1 MIKVFIADDHAIVRK
16 GLVQILNDT
25 ADMKLVGEGE
35 NGTDVL
41 DSIGKLDYDVLVLDI
56 TMPGRNGLDIL
67 KQLKEIK
74 PKLPV
79 LILSMHPE
87 DQYAKRVLKA
97 GASGYLTKES
107 ASEELINAIRIIN
120 NGRKYITA
128 NIAESMA
135 DDLEK
140 NRIGPLHEKLS
151 DREFEV
157 LQFIARGKTVSEIGN
172 ILSLSVKT
180 ISTNRSRILKKMNL
194 KNNAELICY
203 AVKHDLVKIDIE

>member
-120 NGRKYITA
+120 NGRKYITS

-135 DDLEK
+135 NDLEK
-140 NRIGPLHEKLS
+140 NRTGPLHEKLS

-157 LQFIARGKTVSEIGN
+157 MQLIAIGKTVSEIGN

-203 AVKHDLVKIDIE
+203 AVKHDLVELDVE

>member
-25 ADMKLVGEGE
+25 PDMKLVGEGK

-41 DSIGKLDYDVLVLDI
+41 DSLNKLDYDVLVLDI
-56 TMPGRNGLDIL
+56 SMPGRNGLDIL
-67 KQLKEIK
+67 KQLKEMK
-74 PKLPV
+74 SCLPV

-87 DQYAKRVLKA
+87 EQYAKRVLKA

-128 NIAESMA
+128 NVAESMA
-135 DDLEK
+135 DDLERNIK
-140 NRIGPLHEKLS
+140 GPLHEKLS

-157 LQFIARGKTVSEIGN
+157 MKLIAIGNTLSEIAD

-180 ISTNRSRILKKMNL
+180 ISTNRSRILNKMNL

-203 AVKHDLVKIDIE
+203 AVKHDLVELDI

>member
-203 AVKHDLVKIDIE
+203 AVKHDLVEIDIG

>member
-1 MIKVFIADDHAIVRK
+1 M
-16 GLVQILNDT
+16 
-25 ADMKLVGEGE
+25 
-35 NGTDVL
+35 
-41 DSIGKLDYDVLVLDI
+41 
-56 TMPGRNGLDIL
+56 
-67 KQLKEIK
+67 
-74 PKLPV
+74 
-79 LILSMHPE
+79 
-87 DQYAKRVLKA
+87 
-97 GASGYLTKES
+97 TKES
-107 ASEELINAIRIIN
+107 ASEELINAIKIIN

-203 AVKHDLVKIDIE
+203 AVKHDLVEIDIG